1 MIKKLLVEFNI
12 FIEKRYGKVSKL
24 IFSIL
29 LLRFLLVYSSRRIL
43 LYLDKIDLDEKKK
56 LPVDEIS
63 YNNDNSKRK
72 NLKVKVKKILSFRG
86 GGISKRKILKVVKWI
101 RDGATFLEI
110 NASILSIF
118 PFLTHL
124 IRVEDLSVSVY
135 DLYLSTPTLKG
146 ALTSICSDENL
157 GFSYLLLIF
166 DGPADSISFEQ
177 KKEQIYKVL
186 FEKGKLSSSNGKGE
200 FFIRIFITCAIIFLL
215 HFRDKGGSGP
225 TIFAFFEAL
234 IEALKNKKISKSLVR
249 LLIRRLRKISIP
261 IPPELDD
268 LVAN

>member
-1 MIKKLLVEFNI
+1 MEQDAVLVRKLLVEFNI
-12 FIEKRYGKVSKL
+12 FIQKRYGKVSKL

-29 LLRFLLVYSSRRIL
+29 LLRFLLLYSSRRIL
-43 LYLDKIDLDEKKK
+43 FYLDKIDLDEKKK
-56 LPVDEIS
+56 LPVNEIS
-63 YNNDNSKRK
+63 HNNDDSRIK
-72 NLKVKVKKILSFRG
+72 NLKVKIRKILSFRG
-86 GGISKRKILKVVKWI
+86 GGSGISKREILKVVKWI
-101 RDGATFLEI
+101 REGVTFFEI

-118 PFLTHL
+118 PFLTQL

-146 ALTSICSDENL
+146 APTNICSDENL

-177 KKEQIYKVL
+177 KKEQIYNVL
-186 FEKGKLSSSNGKGE
+186 FEKGKLSSSNGKEE

-234 IEALKNKKISKSLVR
+234 IEAL
-249 LLIRRLRKISIP
+249 
-261 IPPELDD
+261 
-268 LVAN
+268 

>member
-124 IRVEDLSVSVY
+124 CLNNID
-135 DLYLSTPTLKG
+135 
-146 ALTSICSDENL
+146 
-157 GFSYLLLIF
+157 
-166 DGPADSISFEQ
+166 
-177 KKEQIYKVL
+177 
-186 FEKGKLSSSNGKGE
+186 
-200 FFIRIFITCAIIFLL
+200 
-215 HFRDKGGSGP
+215 
-225 TIFAFFEAL
+225 
-234 IEALKNKKISKSLVR
+234 
-249 LLIRRLRKISIP
+249 
-261 IPPELDD
+261 
-268 LVAN
+268 